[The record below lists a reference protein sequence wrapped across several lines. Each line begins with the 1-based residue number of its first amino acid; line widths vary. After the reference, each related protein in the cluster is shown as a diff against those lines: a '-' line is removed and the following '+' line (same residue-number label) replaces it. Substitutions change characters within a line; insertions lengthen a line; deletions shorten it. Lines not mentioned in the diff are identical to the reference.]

1 MSVQCIFL
9 LCLLVQGICYLF
21 MPDRVSSNRTLT
33 VISMLVTAL
42 QLFVLSLSLELSSLA
57 GFVNLQMEVSV
68 IQFEIVTITGHIHTH
83 TCTLTLA
90 DKNGDVSQCV
100 SA

>member
-1 MSVQCIFL
+1 
-9 LCLLVQGICYLF
+9 
-21 MPDRVSSNRTLT
+21 MPNRVSSNRTLT

-68 IQFEIVTITGHIHTH
+68 IQFEIVTITGHTH
-83 TCTLTLA
+83 TCTLTPAQTHSQISMETSVSVLA
-90 DKNGDVSQCV
+90 HDTNKDRSEISIELRV
-100 SA
+100 